1 MQYFNDPE
9 RLMKLLTQLATGF
22 GTTLSIFAM
31 TLVISRP
38 LGLVVALGRM
48 SRRKVISAPVSL
60 YILVMR
66 GTPLMLQLFA
76 VYFFLPRLVG
86 PIPRLTATY
95 IAFGLNYAAYFAE
108 IYRGGIMSIPPG
120 QYEAAQ
126 VLGFTKSQ
134 TFLRIILPQTVK
146 RILLPVSNEVIT
158 LVKDTSLAR
167 IIALQEIIWAG
178 QAFLKGSQGISGA
191 IWPLFFTAVY
201 YLIFNGILTVLLGR
215 LEQKLDY
222 FR

>member
-1 MQYFNDPE
+1 MSVQYFNDPE
-9 RLMKLLTQLATGF
+9 RLVKLLTQLTTGF

-31 TLVISRP
+31 TLVISLP

-126 VLGFTKSQ
+126 VLGFTKAQ

-158 LVKDTSLAR
+158 LVKDTSLATA
-167 IIALQEIIWAG
+167 IAVSEMYLTAKN
-178 QAFLKGSQGISGA
+178 ATSASGSVE
-191 IWPLFFTAVY
+191 PLFLAGVFYLLMNAAVT
-201 YLIFNGILTVLLGR
+201 FVFGR
-215 LEQKLDY
+215 LIRRFDY
-222 FR
+222 YHD

>member
-1 MQYFNDPE
+1 MSVQYFNDPE

-31 TLVISRP
+31 TLVISLP

-126 VLGFTKSQ
+126 VLGFTKWQ

-158 LVKDTSLAR
+158 LVKDTSLATA
-167 IIALQEIIWAG
+167 IAVSEMYLTAKN
-178 QAFLKGSQGISGA
+178 ATSASGSVE
-191 IWPLFFTAVY
+191 PLFLAGVFYLLMNDAVTFVFGQLIKRFDY
-201 YLIFNGILTVLLGR
+201 YH
-215 LEQKLDY
+215 D
-222 FR
+222 

>member
-1 MQYFNDPE
+1 MSVQYFNDPE
-9 RLMKLLTQLATGF
+9 RLVKLLTQLATGF

-31 TLVISRP
+31 TLVISLP

-158 LVKDTSLAR
+158 LVKDTSLATA
-167 IIALQEIIWAG
+167 IAVSEMYLTAKN
-178 QAFLKGSQGISGA
+178 ATSASGSVE
-191 IWPLFFTAVY
+191 PLFLAGVVYLLMNAAVT
-201 YLIFNGILTVLLGR
+201 FVFGR
-215 LEQKLDY
+215 LIKRFDY
-222 FR
+222 YHD

>member
-9 RLMKLLTQLATGF
+9 RLVKLLTQLTTGF

-31 TLVISRP
+31 TLVISLP

-158 LVKDTSLAR
+158 LVKDTSLATA
-167 IIALQEIIWAG
+167 IAVSEMYLTAKN
-178 QAFLKGSQGISGA
+178 ATSASGSVE
-191 IWPLFFTAVY
+191 PLFLAGVFYLLMNAAVT
-201 YLIFNGILTVLLGR
+201 FVFGR
-215 LEQKLDY
+215 LIKRFDY
-222 FR
+222 YHD

>member
-1 MQYFNDPE
+1 MSVQYFNDPE

-31 TLVISRP
+31 TLVISLP

-48 SRRKVISAPVSL
+48 SRRKFISAPVSL

-126 VLGFTKSQ
+126 VLGFTKAQ

-158 LVKDTSLAR
+158 LVKDTSLATA
-167 IIALQEIIWAG
+167 IAVSEMYLTAKN
-178 QAFLKGSQGISGA
+178 ATSASGSVE
-191 IWPLFFTAVY
+191 PLFLAGVFYLLMNAAVT
-201 YLIFNGILTVLLGR
+201 FVFGR
-215 LEQKLDY
+215 LIKRFDY
-222 FR
+222 YHD

>member
-9 RLMKLLTQLATGF
+9 RLVKLLTQLTTGF

-31 TLVISRP
+31 TLVISLP
-38 LGLVVALGRM
+38 LGLLVALGRM

-158 LVKDTSLAR
+158 LVKDTSLATA
-167 IIALQEIIWAG
+167 IAVSEMYLTAKN
-178 QAFLKGSQGISGA
+178 ATSASGSVE
-191 IWPLFFTAVY
+191 PLFLAGVFYLLMNAAVT
-201 YLIFNGILTVLLGR
+201 FVFGR
-215 LEQKLDY
+215 LIKRFDY
-222 FR
+222 YHD

>member
-1 MQYFNDPE
+1 MSVQYFNDPE
-9 RLMKLLTQLATGF
+9 RLVKLLTQLATGF

-31 TLVISRP
+31 TLVISLP

-76 VYFFLPRLVG
+76 VYFFLPKLVG

-126 VLGFTKSQ
+126 VLGFTKAQ

-158 LVKDTSLAR
+158 LVKDTSLATA
-167 IIALQEIIWAG
+167 IAVSEMYLTAKN
-178 QAFLKGSQGISGA
+178 ATSASGSVE
-191 IWPLFFTAVY
+191 PLFLAGVFYLLMNAAVTFVFGQLIKRFDY
-201 YLIFNGILTVLLGR
+201 YH
-215 LEQKLDY
+215 D
-222 FR
+222 

>member
-1 MQYFNDPE
+1 MAVADFNDPE
-9 RLMKLLTQLATGF
+9 RVVELLTQLATGF

-31 TLVISRP
+31 TLVISLP
-38 LGLVVALGRM
+38 LGLLVALGRM

-158 LVKDTSLAR
+158 LVKDTSLATA
-167 IIALQEIIWAG
+167 IAVSEMYLTAKN
-178 QAFLKGSQGISGA
+178 ATSASGSVE
-191 IWPLFFTAVY
+191 PLFLAGVFYLLMNAAVTFVFGQLIKRFDY
-201 YLIFNGILTVLLGR
+201 YH
-215 LEQKLDY
+215 D
-222 FR
+222 

>member
-1 MQYFNDPE
+1 MSVQYFNDPE
-9 RLMKLLTQLATGF
+9 RLVKLLTQLATGF

-31 TLVISRP
+31 TLVISLP

-48 SRRKVISAPVSL
+48 SRRKFISAPVSL

-126 VLGFTKSQ
+126 VLGFTKAQ

-158 LVKDTSLAR
+158 LVKDTSLATA
-167 IIALQEIIWAG
+167 IAVSEMYLTAKN
-178 QAFLKGSQGISGA
+178 ATSASGSVE
-191 IWPLFFTAVY
+191 PLFLAGVFYLLMNAAVT
-201 YLIFNGILTVLLGR
+201 FVFGR
-215 LEQKLDY
+215 LIKRFDY
-222 FR
+222 YHD

>member
-9 RLMKLLTQLATGF
+9 RLVKLLTQLATGF

-31 TLVISRP
+31 TLVISLP

-76 VYFFLPRLVG
+76 VYFFLPKLVG

-158 LVKDTSLAR
+158 LVKDTSLATA
-167 IIALQEIIWAG
+167 IAVSEMYLTAKN
-178 QAFLKGSQGISGA
+178 ATSASGSVE
-191 IWPLFFTAVY
+191 PLFLAGVFYLLMNAAVTFVFGQLIKRFDY
-201 YLIFNGILTVLLGR
+201 YH
-215 LEQKLDY
+215 D
-222 FR
+222 

>member
-1 MQYFNDPE
+1 MSVQYFNDPE
-9 RLMKLLTQLATGF
+9 RLMKLLVQLATGF

-31 TLVISRP
+31 TLVISLP
-38 LGLVVALGRM
+38 LGLLVALGRM

-134 TFLRIILPQTVK
+134 TFMRIILPQTVK

-158 LVKDTSLAR
+158 LVKDTSLATA
-167 IIALQEIIWAG
+167 IAVSEMYLTAKN
-178 QAFLKGSQGISGA
+178 ATSASGSVE
-191 IWPLFFTAVY
+191 PLFLAGVFYLLMNAAVT
-201 YLIFNGILTVLLGR
+201 FVFGR
-215 LEQKLDY
+215 LIRRFDY
-222 FR
+222 YHD

>member
-1 MQYFNDPE
+1 
-9 RLMKLLTQLATGF
+9 MKLLTQLATGF

-31 TLVISRP
+31 TLVISLP

-48 SRRKVISAPVSL
+48 SRRKVLSAPVSL

-158 LVKDTSLAR
+158 LVKDTSLATA
-167 IIALQEIIWAG
+167 IAVSEMYLTAKN
-178 QAFLKGSQGISGA
+178 ATSASGSVE
-191 IWPLFFTAVY
+191 PLFLAGVFYLLMNAVVT
-201 YLIFNGILTVLLGR
+201 FVFGR
-215 LEQKLDY
+215 LIKRFDY
-222 FR
+222 YHD

>member
-1 MQYFNDPE
+1 MSVQYFNDPE
-9 RLMKLLTQLATGF
+9 RLVKLLTQLATGF

-31 TLVISRP
+31 TLLISLP
-38 LGLVVALGRM
+38 LGLLVALGRM

-158 LVKDTSLAR
+158 LVKDTSLATA
-167 IIALQEIIWAG
+167 IAVSEMYLTAKN
-178 QAFLKGSQGISGA
+178 ATSASGSVE
-191 IWPLFFTAVY
+191 PLFLAGVFYLLMNAVVT
-201 YLIFNGILTVLLGR
+201 FAFGR
-215 LEQKLDY
+215 LIKRFDY
-222 FR
+222 YHD

>member
-1 MQYFNDPE
+1 MSVQYFNDPE
-9 RLMKLLTQLATGF
+9 RLVKLLTQLTTGF

-31 TLVISRP
+31 TLVISLP

-126 VLGFTKSQ
+126 VLGFTKWQ

-158 LVKDTSLAR
+158 LVKDTSLATA
-167 IIALQEIIWAG
+167 IAVSEMYLTAKN
-178 QAFLKGSQGISGA
+178 ATSASGSVE
-191 IWPLFFTAVY
+191 PLFLAGVFYLLMNAAVT
-201 YLIFNGILTVLLGR
+201 FVFGR
-215 LEQKLDY
+215 LIKRFDY
-222 FR
+222 YHD

>member
-1 MQYFNDPE
+1 MSVQYFNDPE
-9 RLMKLLTQLATGF
+9 RLVKLLTQLATGF

-31 TLVISRP
+31 TLVISLP

-126 VLGFTKSQ
+126 VLGFTKAQ

-158 LVKDTSLAR
+158 LVKDTSLATA
-167 IIALQEIIWAG
+167 IAVSEMYLTAKN
-178 QAFLKGSQGISGA
+178 ATSASGSVE
-191 IWPLFFTAVY
+191 PLFLAGVFYLLMNAAVTFVFGQLIKRFDY
-201 YLIFNGILTVLLGR
+201 YH
-215 LEQKLDY
+215 D
-222 FR
+222 

>member
-1 MQYFNDPE
+1 MSVQYFNDPE
-9 RLMKLLTQLATGF
+9 RLVKLLTQLTTGF

-31 TLVISRP
+31 TLVISLP

-76 VYFFLPRLVG
+76 VYFFLPKLVG

-158 LVKDTSLAR
+158 LVKDTSLATA
-167 IIALQEIIWAG
+167 IAVSEMYLTAKN
-178 QAFLKGSQGISGA
+178 ATSASGSVE
-191 IWPLFFTAVY
+191 PLFLAGVFYLLMNAAVT
-201 YLIFNGILTVLLGR
+201 FVFGR
-215 LEQKLDY
+215 LIKRFDY
-222 FR
+222 YHD

>member
-1 MQYFNDPE
+1 MSVQYFNDPE

-31 TLVISRP
+31 TLVISLP

-48 SRRKVISAPVSL
+48 SRRKFISAPVSL

-126 VLGFTKSQ
+126 VLGFTKAQ

-158 LVKDTSLAR
+158 LVKDTSLATA
-167 IIALQEIIWAG
+167 IAVSEMYLTAKN
-178 QAFLKGSQGISGA
+178 ATSASGSVE
-191 IWPLFFTAVY
+191 PLFLAGVFYLLMNAAVTFVFGQLIKRFDY
-201 YLIFNGILTVLLGR
+201 YH
-215 LEQKLDY
+215 D
-222 FR
+222 

>member
-9 RLMKLLTQLATGF
+9 RLVKLLTQLTTGF

-31 TLVISRP
+31 TLVISLP

-126 VLGFTKSQ
+126 VLGFTKWQ

-158 LVKDTSLAR
+158 LVKDTSLATA
-167 IIALQEIIWAG
+167 IAVSEMYLTAKN
-178 QAFLKGSQGISGA
+178 ATSASGSVE
-191 IWPLFFTAVY
+191 PLFLAGVFYLLMNAAVT
-201 YLIFNGILTVLLGR
+201 FVFGR
-215 LEQKLDY
+215 LIKRFDY
-222 FR
+222 YHD